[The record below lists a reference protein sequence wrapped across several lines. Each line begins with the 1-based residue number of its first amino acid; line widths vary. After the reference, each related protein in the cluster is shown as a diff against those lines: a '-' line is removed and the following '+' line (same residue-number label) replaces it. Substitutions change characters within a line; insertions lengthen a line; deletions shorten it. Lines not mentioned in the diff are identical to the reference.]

1 MESSLFKDLQTKL
14 QLVSVYENI
23 PKREA
28 TPVQGWTTAY
38 YENSLREY
46 LQQQP
51 TNKSC
56 LIVEVGTWLGASA
69 IQAANIVRDLNRNDV
84 ILCIDTWLGSPEHFL
99 SMPKQNGFPQIYGEF
114 LQNVVNHGHQDRI
127 LPLPLPSLQAIQVL
141 RSLYPKGADV
151 IYVDAAHEYLPVYLD
166 IVHYW
171 DYLKVGGRYLGDDYT
186 ENWPG
191 VKQAVNQFATER
203 SLHLD
208 VINDW
213 VWKIDKV

>member
-1 MESSLFKDLQTKL
+1 MELYTELCTKL
-14 QLVSVYENI
+14 KLVSVYENI

-28 TPVQGWTTAY
+28 TPVQGWTTTY
-38 YENSLREY
+38 YEDSLREY

-51 TNKSC
+51 KDKQC

-69 IQAANIVRDLNRNDV
+69 IQAANIVRNLDRKDV
-84 ILCIDTWLGSPEHFL
+84 ILCVDTWLGSPEHFL
-99 SMPKQNGFPQIYGEF
+99 SMPKQNGFPTIYREF
-114 LQNVVNHGHQDRI
+114 LQNIVNHGHQDRI

-141 RSLYPKGADV
+141 KSLYPKGADV

-186 ENWPG
+186 EHWPG
-191 VKQAVNQFATER
+191 VKQAVNQFAQER
-203 SLHLD
+203 NLQLD
-208 VINDW
+208 VLHDW